1 MLPNKSQTELYWGIQ
16 KYCPDRDDL
25 CNDIRFEIARV
36 NKLIPKCNNGSIPLS
51 GGGKIPNN
59 HIEKILESFKNAS
72 PEQVIQKTI
81 LSDCFLPNIPRE
93 KSSATGFLPTIYV
106 SDGNVKKFFQDK
118 INKKIIVNIFK
129 FVVYSC
135 LNIWIIFL
143 KI

>member
-1 MLPNKSQTELYWGIQ
+1 M
-16 KYCPDRDDL
+16 
-25 CNDIRFEIARV
+25 

-135 LNIWIIFL
+135 LNI
-143 KI
+143 

>member
-1 MLPNKSQTELYWGIQ
+1 MRSMMMKHHFLGKKLQVIQ

-59 HIEKILESFKNAS
+59 HIEKILESFKNAF

-106 SDGNVKKFFQDK
+106 SDGNVKNFFQDK
-118 INKKIIVNIFK
+118 INKKIIVNILILLCIL
-129 FVVYSC
+129 V
-135 LNIWIIFL
+135 
-143 KI
+143 